1 MVKIP
6 SNNPRDIR
14 EPGGEDPLEKRMA
27 IHPSILTGESHG
39 QGSLAGYGP
48 WSHEESDVTK
58 RLTPSLWTPQEWEVI
73 RLPLCTSLS
82 QRISLFVC
90 NLL

>member
-1 MVKIP
+1 
-6 SNNPRDIR
+6 
-14 EPGGEDPLEKRMA
+14 MA
-27 IHPSILTGESHG
+27 THPSILAGESHG

-48 WSHEESDVTK
+48 WSHEESDVIK
-58 RLTPSLWTPQEWEVI
+58 RLTPSLWTPREWEVI